1 VASIPIG
8 KDMFEEV
15 AQQLVNG
22 LTLAAIYGLIAVGV
36 SLFFGAVGIV
46 NLAHG
51 DVAAFSAF
59 VAIATQKL
67 LESSIGSLYASL
79 VAIPAGIAVGAL
91 LGWGLFRF
99 AFRPLGDA
107 PPVIGL
113 LAAIASGFIIRES
126 IFNFFSGG
134 RNPQPFASPIP
145 TTVVEVGGVFI
156 LLTQILVVGSALGL
170 VVWLATTIERT
181 RFGRAIRS
189 LVNNRE
195 AACTLGV
202 PADRTLALT
211 FLIGGAL
218 AGVAGVLNGIY
229 YSIVQFDMG
238 ILLTVK
244 GFVAAVIG
252 GLGNIY
258 GALIGALIVGL
269 LEAFTAG
276 FIPKGNAFK
285 DVVVFGALILIL
297 LLRPEGIIGSPNV
310 KKV

>member
-1 VASIPIG
+1 
-8 KDMFEEV
+8 
-15 AQQLVNG
+15 
-22 LTLAAIYGLIAVGV
+22 
-36 SLFFGAVGIV
+36 
-46 NLAHG
+46 
-51 DVAAFSAF
+51 
-59 VAIATQKL
+59 
-67 LESSIGSLYASL
+67 
-79 VAIPAGIAVGAL
+79 
-91 LGWGLFRF
+91 
-99 AFRPLGDA
+99 
-107 PPVIGL
+107 
-113 LAAIASGFIIRES
+113 
-126 IFNFFSGG
+126 
-134 RNPQPFASPIP
+134 
-145 TTVVEVGGVFI
+145 VEVGGVFI